1 MTSTNRAHLYLFIS
15 QVIYAITFVV
25 AKILMRDHIGPFA
38 LVLLRGLGA
47 MPLFWLVDAYFIKEK
62 TDKKDLPKLFLLC
75 LFGVTINQTLFI
87 KGLSLTSPISASI
100 MMITSPILVL
110 IIAAILIRE
119 KISWMRTFGIVIGF
133 GGAAML
139 MLNSGISAS
148 GGKEDNPFG
157 DLLIFINAMCW
168 GTYLVLVK
176 PMMKKYHTVTILR
189 WTFTFSMI
197 FIIPIGYPQL
207 TEVKWEMFTPYMF
220 GLLFFVI
227 FFTTFLA
234 YLLNVYALKEL
245 SPSVVSA
252 YIYMQP
258 VLTAIIAVATGNDSI
273 TLMKVISAL
282 FIFAGVYFVSKKTED
297 ADTAYG
303 KYKT

>member
-1 MTSTNRAHLYLFIS
+1 MTHTSRAHLYLFIS

-25 AKILMRDHIGPFA
+25 AKVLMRDHIGPFA

-47 MPLFWLVDAYFIKEK
+47 VPLFWLTDALFIREK
-62 TDKKDLPKLFLLC
+62 TDKKDLPRLFLLC

-87 KGLSLTSPISASI
+87 KGLSLTSPISAAI
-100 MMITSPILVL
+100 MMITTPILVL
-110 IIAAILIRE
+110 IVAAVLIRE

-148 GGKEDNPFG
+148 GGKEDSPLG
-157 DLLIFINAMCW
+157 DLMIFINALSW

-176 PMMKKYHTVTILR
+176 PLMKKYHTVTILR

-197 FIIPIGYPQL
+197 FILPIGYTQL
-207 TEVKWEMFTPYMF
+207 TEVKWEMFTPYMYS
-220 GLLFFVI
+220 LLFFVI

-252 YIYMQP
+252 YIYLQP
-258 VLTAIIAVATGNDSI
+258 VLTAIIAVSTGNDSI
-273 TLMKVISAL
+273 TLMKVVAAL
-282 FIFAGVYFVSKKTED
+282 FIFAGVYFVSRKVEAVD
-297 ADTAYG
+297 PS
-303 KYKT
+303 

>member
-1 MTSTNRAHLYLFIS
+1 
-15 QVIYAITFVV
+15 
-25 AKILMRDHIGPFA
+25 MRDHIGPFA

-47 MPLFWLVDAYFIKEK
+47 APLFWLADAFFIKEK
-62 TDKKDLPKLFLLC
+62 TDRKDLPRLFLLC

-87 KGLSLTSPISASI
+87 KGLSLTSPISAAI
-100 MMITSPILVL
+100 MMITTPILVL
-110 IIAAILIRE
+110 IVAALLIRE
-119 KISWMRTFGIVIGF
+119 KISWVRTFGIVMGF

-148 GGKEDNPFG
+148 GGKEDSPFG
-157 DLLIFINAMCW
+157 DLLIFINALSW

-176 PMMKKYHTVTILR
+176 PLMKKYHTITILR

-197 FIIPIGYPQL
+197 FIFPIGFGQL
-207 TEVKWEMFTPYMF
+207 TEVKWETWTPYMY

-258 VLTAIIAVATGNDSI
+258 VLTAVIAVGTGNDTI
-273 TLMKVISAL
+273 TFMKVISAL
-282 FIFAGVYFVSKKTED
+282 FIFAGVYFVSKKVE
-297 ADTAYG
+297 TAEPS
-303 KYKT
+303 

>member
-1 MTSTNRAHLYLFIS
+1 VTHTSRAHVYLFIS

-25 AKILMRDHIGPFA
+25 AKVLMRDHIGPFA

-47 MPLFWLVDAYFIKEK
+47 VPLFWLSDALFIREK
-62 TDKKDLPKLFLLC
+62 TDKKDLPRLFLLC

-87 KGLSLTSPISASI
+87 KGLSLTSPISAAI
-100 MMITSPILVL
+100 MMITTPILVL
-110 IIAAILIRE
+110 VVAAILIRE

-148 GGKEDNPFG
+148 GGKEDSPLG
-157 DLLIFINAMCW
+157 DLLIFINALSW

-197 FIIPIGYPQL
+197 FILPLGYTQL
-207 TEVKWEMFTPYMF
+207 TEVKWETFTPYLY

-234 YLLNVYALKEL
+234 YLLNVYALKVL

-252 YIYMQP
+252 YIYLQP
-258 VLTAIIAVATGNDSI
+258 VLTAVIAVGTGNDSV
-273 TLMKVISAL
+273 TLMKVVSAL
-282 FIFAGVYFVSKKTED
+282 FIFAGVYFVSKKTQEQIQD
-297 ADTAYG
+297 NI
-303 KYKT
+303 

>member
-1 MTSTNRAHLYLFIS
+1 VTHTSRAHLYLFIS

-25 AKILMRDHIGPFA
+25 AKVLMRDHIGPFA

-47 MPLFWLVDAYFIKEK
+47 VPLFWLTDALFIREK
-62 TDKKDLPKLFLLC
+62 TDKKDLPRLFLLC

-87 KGLSLTSPISASI
+87 KGLSLTSPISAAI
-100 MMITSPILVL
+100 MMITTPILVL
-110 IIAAILIRE
+110 IVAAVLIRE

-148 GGKEDNPFG
+148 GGKEDSPLG
-157 DLLIFINAMCW
+157 DLMIFINALSW

-176 PMMKKYHTVTILR
+176 PLMKKYHTVTILR

-197 FIIPIGYPQL
+197 FILPIGYTQL
-207 TEVKWEMFTPYMF
+207 TEVKWEMFTPYMYS
-220 GLLFFVI
+220 LLFFVI

-252 YIYMQP
+252 YIYLQP
-258 VLTAIIAVATGNDSI
+258 VLTAIIAVSTGNDSI
-273 TLMKVISAL
+273 TLMKVVAAL
-282 FIFAGVYFVSKKTED
+282 FIFAGVYFVSRKVEAVD
-297 ADTAYG
+297 PS
-303 KYKT
+303 

>member
-1 MTSTNRAHLYLFIS
+1 MTHTARAHLYLFIS

-25 AKILMRDHIGPFA
+25 AKVLLRDHIGPFA
-38 LVLLRGLGA
+38 LVFLRVLGVV
-47 MPLFWLVDAYFIKEK
+47 PLFWLADAVFIKEK
-62 TDKKDLPKLFLLC
+62 TDKKDLPRLFLLC
-75 LFGVTINQTLFI
+75 LFGVAINQTLFI
-87 KGLSLTSPISASI
+87 KGLSLTSPISAAI

-110 IIAAILIRE
+110 IVAAVLIRE
-119 KISWMRTFGIVIGF
+119 KISWKRTFGIVIGF

-148 GGKEDNPFG
+148 GGKEDSPFG
-157 DLLIFINAMCW
+157 DLLIFINALSW

-176 PMMKKYHTVTILR
+176 PMMKKYHTITILR

-197 FIIPIGYPQL
+197 FILPIGYNQV
-207 TEVKWEMFTPYMF
+207 TEVKWETWTLYTY

-258 VLTAIIAVATGNDSI
+258 VLTAVIAVSTGNDSI
-273 TLMKVISAL
+273 TFMKVLSAL
-282 FIFAGVYFVSKKTED
+282 LIFAGVYFASKKVEVLEPS
-297 ADTAYG
+297 
-303 KYKT
+303 

>member
-1 MTSTNRAHLYLFIS
+1 
-15 QVIYAITFVV
+15 
-25 AKILMRDHIGPFA
+25 MRDHIGPFA

-47 MPLFWLVDAYFIKEK
+47 APLFWLSDALFIKEK
-62 TDKKDLPKLFLLC
+62 TERKDLPRLFLLC
-75 LFGVTINQTLFI
+75 LFGVTVNQTLFI
-87 KGLSLTSPISASI
+87 KGLSLTSPISAAI
-100 MMITSPILVL
+100 MMITTPILVL
-110 IIAAILIRE
+110 IVAAILIRE
-119 KISWMRTFGIVIGF
+119 KISWMRTFGIVMGF

-148 GGKEDNPFG
+148 GGKEDSPFG
-157 DLLIFINAMCW
+157 DLLIFINALSW

-176 PMMKKYHTVTILR
+176 PLMKKYHTITILR
-189 WTFTFSMI
+189 WTFTFSLI
-197 FIIPIGYPQL
+197 FILPIGYPQL
-207 TEVKWEMFTPYMF
+207 AEVKWETWTPYYF

-252 YIYMQP
+252 YIYLQP
-258 VLTAIIAVATGNDSI
+258 VLTAVIAVGTGNDSI

-282 FIFAGVYFVSKKTED
+282 CIFVGVYIVSKKVETVE
-297 ADTAYG
+297 T
-303 KYKT
+303 